1 MLGRGNIQPGNSSL
15 KQIMRNFME
24 EEDKD
29 LKQLADNN
37 LSIFFIF
44 VLKFWISGLIN
55 EETHK
60 SFTLFSYNLDLFPF
74 LVIHIALISYLRIFK
89 FSHYTRYFSWV
100 YKCAQIWVPLK
111 KKNSSLITMFL
122 SLYLQLRFSKTVIST
137 LSIMS
142 PPTCFSTYS
151 KLIFATQL
159 QAIKNFHNT

>member
-1 MLGRGNIQPGNSSL
+1 
-15 KQIMRNFME
+15 MRNFME

-100 YKCAQIWVPLK
+100 YKCAQILVPLK
-111 KKNSSLITMFL
+111 KKKLFTYHYVSLPLFTTTFLKKSYLYPVHHVTSHLLLNLFQTDFCHSTSGYQKFPQYLNSM
-122 SLYLQLRFSKTVIST
+122 
-137 LSIMS
+137 
-142 PPTCFSTYS
+142 
-151 KLIFATQL
+151 
-159 QAIKNFHNT
+159 